1 MSMIHNVFY
10 LVQNA
15 ILGKNTK
22 YLLKPD
28 IWHHVTLGEKKK
40 KKKIIWFNRNF
51 HLRK

>member
-28 IWHHVTLGEKKK
+28 IWHHVTLGEIIVY
-40 KKKIIWFNRNF
+40 KKIIWFTRC
-51 HLRK
+51 